1 MGEQYSRI
9 FEKGFPW
16 SGSLGG
22 RDLSKID
29 ETAAERLCG
38 AAAGRG
44 SERQPEKTNEF
55 DYRDQGAPS
64 TMQKTDAVQSA
75 NEQGQ
80 QREQPIHEET
90 IDMVMADVCE
100 SLA

>member
-64 TMQKTDAVQSA
+64 TMQK
-75 NEQGQ
+75 
-80 QREQPIHEET
+80 R
-90 IDMVMADVCE
+90 MRY
-100 SLA
+100 SLPMSKASSVSSQFTRRLLIW